1 MPYRD
6 PARRAAWMRE
16 YRKRKNQEDIPASK
30 RAPVYPMH
38 KSVNTVPAPFIP
50 TESRDLETREKSI
63 QLPRA
68 PVYPRDISLDFSRK
82 PVTKARASRAAVLR
96 FKTALDLFRPF
107 PVGEMASRVC
117 AYCYNTGESSPG
129 TPCAYCAIG
138 HK

>member
-1 MPYRD
+1 
-6 PARRAAWMRE
+6 MRE
-16 YRKRKNQEDIPASK
+16 YRRRQKRESVPASK
-30 RAPVYPMH
+30 RVPVYPMH
-38 KSVNTVPAPFIP
+38 KPVNTVPAPFVP
-50 TESRDLETREKSI
+50 TDLVAIIKTRE
-63 QLPRA
+63 LPRA
-68 PVYPRDISLDFSRK
+68 PVNPPDISLDFSRK
-82 PVTKARASRAAVLR
+82 PVAKARASRAAVLG

>member
-1 MPYRD
+1 
-6 PARRAAWMRE
+6 MRE
-16 YRKRKNQEDIPASK
+16 YRKRMKRESVPASK
-30 RAPVYPMH
+30 RVPVYPVH
-38 KSVNTVPAPFIP
+38 KPVNTVPAPFVL
-50 TESRDLETREKSI
+50 TESRDLEAIIKAREKSV

-68 PVYPRDISLDFSRK
+68 PVNPRDISLDFPRK
-82 PVTKARASRAAVLR
+82 PVTKARASRAAVLG